1 MAAES
6 CVANAKYTYIHDN
19 HKGSLETLDS
29 HHVVVRKSSAK
40 AFIVYLSALLLT
52 TTAFSLF
59 LLQDGSIHV
68 LLWSLFLSAF
78 LVKQFIWKPV
88 EKESIIIMPA
98 FGVQLETHYSRC
110 QTGKRKSWF
119 NVGE

>member
-59 LLQDGSIHV
+59 LLQVYIHSI
-68 LLWSLFLSAF
+68 L
-78 LVKQFIWKPV
+78 
-88 EKESIIIMPA
+88 IIYI
-98 FGVQLETHYSRC
+98 LC
-110 QTGKRKSWF
+110 
-119 NVGE
+119 

>member
-1 MAAES
+1 MRTES

-40 AFIVYLSALLLT
+40 AFI
-52 TTAFSLF
+52 
-59 LLQDGSIHV
+59 
-68 LLWSLFLSAF
+68 
-78 LVKQFIWKPV
+78 
-88 EKESIIIMPA
+88 SIIIMPA

-110 QTGKRKSWF
+110 QTGKRKSWCMELHPPVKMLIPIWKALCAATD
-119 NVGE
+119 NPVTQVPSR